1 MAFVTLGESVM
12 AALRWGWTK
21 NGGQEKTTTDSQASP
36 TVMLLD
42 DPGRS
47 PGS

>member
-1 MAFVTLGESVM
+1 LG
-12 AALRWGWTK
+12 LDK
-21 NGGQEKTTTDSQASP
+21 NGGQEKEKTDSQASP

-42 DPGRS
+42 VAGRS

>member
-1 MAFVTLGESVM
+1 LG
-12 AALRWGWTK
+12 LDK
-21 NGGQEKTTTDSQASP
+21 NGGQEKEKTDSQASP

-47 PGS
+47 PDS